1 MITITRPRAMQ
12 RALLL
17 VALFCVPF
25 ATAGS
30 GVGAADPT
38 SCTHVAAGTLI
49 PLELVSPVSSETAR
63 VGDAVVMKV
72 AAALVCGGRI
82 VIPEGVP
89 ALAEVTH
96 AEPAGRWGQA
106 GELTVNARHLAFDGQ
121 RHPLRGLRLGGTAGV
136 RRLST
141 ARQVFAPQSGGNDLV
156 FGSGLRTQ
164 ARLAADVPVPAA
176 ASSHPETVAP

>member
-1 MITITRPRAMQ
+1 MQ
-12 RALLL
+12 RALLS
-17 VALFCVPF
+17 VAGFCVPF

-30 GVGAADPT
+30 GIGAAGST

-49 PLELVSPVSSETAR
+49 PLELVSPISSETAR
-63 VGDAVVMKV
+63 VGDAVALKV

-82 VIPEGVP
+82 VIPAGVP

-121 RHPLRGLRLGGTAGV
+121 RHPLRGLRLGGTAGA
-136 RRLST
+136 RSLST
-141 ARQVFAPQSGGNDLV
+141 ARQMFAPQSGGHDLV
-156 FGSGLRTQ
+156 FGLGLRTE
-164 ARLAADVPVPAA
+164 ARLVADVPVPAA
-176 ASSHPETVAP
+176 ASTYPEAVAP